1 MTNFRLITN
10 KTRRA
15 NMNTFRVTVF
25 LLALAL
31 SGGCA
36 SVVPEGLDLGCSG
49 AQAKRIN
56 IVYKR
61 HDSISVRPSKR
72 EVTRGEGIVF
82 KVVGDKSRDF
92 ETRGTTGPG
101 PFNWLDVTGTG
112 GTERDPKYYFVCVD
126 KDQIRGDYEY
136 IIEIVGVGILD
147 PAVHVK

>member
-1 MTNFRLITN
+1 
-10 KTRRA
+10 
-15 NMNTFRVTVF
+15 MNTIRTAVF
-25 LLALAL
+25 LIALAL

-36 SVVPEGLDLGCSG
+36 SVVPEGLNLGCAG
-49 AQAKRIN
+49 AEAKRIN

-61 HDSISVRPSKR
+61 HDSISVKPSIR